1 MYNTKFLETMPE
13 NNRAW
18 QAYAKLE
25 TDVGELDRARALF
38 ELAIAQP
45 ALDLP
50 ESMWKAFIDFE
61 ASLEEFD
68 RGRALYARLLER
80 TQHAKVFV
88 ARALFELEASD
99 GGVAAARA
107 SFEAANARM
116 KSLGLKEERVLLL
129 NSWRDMEAGAGP
141 EGDMPTVDALLPK
154 KIKMR
159 RAVGGA
165 DGEGLEG
172 GEGRWEE
179 YYEYSF
185 PDDVKKM
192 PGLNLLENAKKWK
205 LMKAAGA
212 AAAAGGAG
220 ASATS
225 ASGAGAAADAD
236 AAVEDDNALDIDDI

>member
-1 MYNTKFLETMPE
+1 MPE

-25 TDVGELDRARALF
+25 TDVGELGRARALF

-61 ASLEEFD
+61 ASLGEFS
-68 RGRALYARLLER
+68 RGRALYERLLER

-88 ARALFELEASD
+88 ARALFELEAGD
-99 GGVAAARA
+99 GGVIAARS

-129 NSWRDMEAGAGP
+129 NAWRDMEAGAGV
-141 EGDMPTVDALLPK
+141 EGDVPTVDALLPK

-212 AAAAGGAG
+212 AAGGA
-220 ASATS
+220 ASA
-225 ASGAGAAADAD
+225 AGAAADGD
-236 AAVEDDNALDIDDI
+236 AAADDDNALDIDDI